1 LFQGPFSTA
10 AGFRL
15 SFVCM
20 GVVTL
25 LSGVVFRYL
34 DSAPQG
40 AAPARAG
47 TS

>member
-1 LFQGPFSTA
+1 
-10 AGFRL
+10 
-15 SFVCM
+15 
-20 GVVTL
+20 

-40 AAPARAG
+40 AAPVRAG